1 MKNNGDKT
9 VFIGSD
15 HGGFD
20 LKSHLEAFLRKE
32 GFRVK
37 DFGTHSR
44 DPVDYP
50 DIAFLVAR
58 AVAEAR
64 SAGEE
69 VFGVMIDAIGVA
81 SAMVC
86 NRVGGIRAAP
96 CWCEFAAES
105 AREHNNAHVV
115 TLGGRI
121 LGPAAAERILK
132 VFLTTEYSAGR
143 HEKRVYKI
151 HALTG
156 EPGYNA
162 GSSGGRT

>member
-1 MKNNGDKT
+1 MKTKKDIT

-20 LKSHLEAFLRKE
+20 LKNHLASFLEKE
-32 GFRVK
+32 GFKVK

-50 DIAFLVAR
+50 DIAFLLAR

-69 VFGVMIDAIGVA
+69 VFGIMIDAIGVA

-86 NRVGGIRAAP
+86 NRVPGIRAAV

-105 AREHNNAHVV
+105 AREHNNAQVV

-121 LGPAAAERILK
+121 LGTAAAERILK
-132 VFLTTEYSAGR
+132 VFLTTGYAAGR
-143 HEKRVYKI
+143 HEKRVFKI

-156 EPGYNA
+156 EA
-162 GSSGGRT
+162 GFARGTSGGRS